1 MLTPKSSFP
10 KIDLSK
16 LRNQYENNNSNI
28 KISNFVIPLYG
39 EVNVDGKILNNK
51 LSSSLEKI

>member
-16 LRNQYENNNSNI
+16 LKNKYEANI
-28 KISNFVIPLYG
+28 KISNFVIALYG
-39 EVNVDGKILNNK
+39 DLTVDGKIISNK
-51 LSSSLEKI
+51 FSST

>member
-16 LRNQYENNNSNI
+16 LKNKYEANI
-28 KISNFVIPLYG
+28 KISNFVITLYG
-39 EVNVDGKILNNK
+39 DLTVDGKIISNK
-51 LSSSLEKI
+51 FSST